1 MSKTAKERIDT
12 GTLKA
17 RGYRILLEPIAVKRG
32 LEKAQI
38 DVAPTLAKAGFVT
51 KTEHQAE
58 REDAGTNWGI
68 VRSIGPQAFR
78 KMRDNE
84 DNDAWAELGD
94 IVCFRRYE
102 GAKIE
107 FPPGSGRYV
116 VFINDEDI
124 FGGIDNE

>member
-1 MSKTAKERIDT
+1 MNTTEAKERIAK

-17 RGYRILLEPIAVKRG
+17 RGYRVLLEPIHVTTG
-32 LEKAQI
+32 LEDAQMEKYE
-38 DVAPTLAKAGFVT
+38 ALANMGFEAKT
-51 KTEHQAE
+51 KTQAE
-58 REDAGTNWGI
+58 REEAGTNWGI

-78 KMRDNE
+78 KMRDGE
-84 DNDAWAELGD
+84 DSDAWCELGD

-107 FPPGSGRYV
+107 FPPGSERYV

-124 FGGIDNE
+124 FGGID